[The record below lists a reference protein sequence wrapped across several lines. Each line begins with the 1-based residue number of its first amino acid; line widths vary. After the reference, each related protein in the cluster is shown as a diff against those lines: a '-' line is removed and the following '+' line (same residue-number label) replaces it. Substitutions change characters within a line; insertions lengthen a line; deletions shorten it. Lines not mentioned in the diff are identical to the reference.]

1 MAPDDLMRTIH
12 DLNPDLAGWIIVE
25 GYGKVLSR
33 KRSRQSPFPLKVR
46 ELIAVEGLTGL
57 GWNRQLHMHIEGE
70 LNVGATCREL
80 EEVIFQTCIFA
91 RYPRAIQGLQMLDP
105 IYK

>member
-1 MAPDDLMRTIH
+1 MRTIH
-12 DLNPDLAGWIIVE
+12 DLNPDLSGWIIIE

-33 KRSRQSPFPLKVR
+33 KRPRQSPFPLKVR
-46 ELIAVEGLTGL
+46 ELIAVDGLTAL
-57 GWNRQLHMHIEGE
+57 GWDRQLRMHIEGA

-91 RYPRAIQGLQMLDP
+91 GYPRAIEGLQMLDQ
-105 IYK
+105 ISK